1 MKNMQARTQLLP
13 DAASHS
19 SPKSQGYPDECK
31 KSALTS
37 KSLELMENRNYT
49 VELWR
54 ASKITPAAVAGFRL
68 VQLATAHLGSLEK
81 APPQPRRNKTWQ
93 SCPCH

>member
-1 MKNMQARTQLLP
+1 MKNMRDRTRLLP

-19 SPKSQGYPDECK
+19 SPKSQGYPDECG

-37 KSLELMENRNYT
+37 NSLELMENRNYT

-54 ASKITPAAVAGFRL
+54 ASKIN
-68 VQLATAHLGSLEK
+68 
-81 APPQPRRNKTWQ
+81 PR
-93 SCPCH
+93 